1 MKLYE
6 LSNSYIKLLEIA
18 EDLDATTLEDT
29 LSSINEAF
37 EDKVENTAKVIR
49 QLEAQAEAIR
59 FEARRLDNRA
69 RAMEKNAKRLKEY
82 LQEELERTGKTKVKG
97 SLFTIGVQ
105 NNPPSLEV
113 LDERKIELDY
123 FNHPEPVLDKKAVLQ
138 TLKRGIEME
147 GARIKQ
153 TRSLRIR

>member
-6 LSNSYIKLLEIA
+6 LSNSYIQLLEIA

-97 SLFTIGVQ
+97 NLFTIGVQ
-105 NNPPSLEV
+105 NNPPSVRLVEDFNDGRY
-113 LDERKIELDY
+113 LIELAPKIDKRAI
-123 FNHPEPVLDKKAVLQ
+123 LDD
-138 TLKRGIEME
+138 LKQGKEIQ
-147 GARIKQ
+147 GAKIVQEK
-153 TRSLRIR
+153 SLRIR

>member
-6 LSNSYIKLLEIA
+6 LSNSYIQLLEIA

-29 LSSINEAF
+29 LSSINEEF

-49 QLEAQAEAIR
+49 QLEAQVETIR
-59 FEARRLDNRA
+59 NEARRLDNRA

-105 NNPPSLEV
+105 NNPPSVRLAEDFNNQTYLSNVVVKYDKRAILEDLKQGKEV
-113 LDERKIELDY
+113 TGAKIIQE
-123 FNHPEPVLDKKAVLQ
+123 K
-138 TLKRGIEME
+138 
-147 GARIKQ
+147 
-153 TRSLRIR
+153 SLRIR

>member
-1 MKLYE
+1 MRLYE
-6 LSNSYIKLLEIA
+6 LTQAYERILELA
-18 EDLDATTLEDT
+18 EQLDDGALKDT
-29 LSSINEAF
+29 LDSLNDAIEVKA
-37 EDKVENTAKVIR
+37 ENTAKVIK
-49 QLEAQAEAIR
+49 QLDADSEMLKGEIQRLSSRKQAIETN
-59 FEARRLDNRA
+59 ARNL
-69 RAMEKNAKRLKEY
+69 KRY
-82 LQEELERTGKTKVKG
+82 LQESLEKIGMEKVKG
-97 SLFTIGVQ
+97 DLFTVAIQ

-123 FNHPEPVLDKKAVLQ
+123 FNHPAPVLDKKAVLQ